1 MRKIILIQGC
11 KNAGKSNYINEK
23 FNELKTNHTII
34 DIINK
39 NDWNAVIYILENNSN
54 EIIILNSGSDSHE
67 IINGFGEIINKY
79 PAHIIYTAIRP
90 KSENS
95 RLYKWMIDAL
105 NITTED
111 NVEVI
116 DLEKPEA

>member
-11 KNAGKSNYINEK
+11 KNTGKSNYIHKK
-23 FNELKTNHTII
+23 FNELKINHTII
-34 DIINK
+34 NIINK
-39 NDWNAVIYILENNSN
+39 DDWNTAIYILENNSN

-67 IINGFGEIINKY
+67 IINGFEEIINKY

-90 KSENS
+90 KSENP
-95 RLYKWMIDAL
+95 RLYKWMINTL
-105 NITTED
+105 NITKED

>member
-11 KNAGKSNYINEK
+11 KNAGKSNYINKK

-34 DIINK
+34 GIVNK
-39 NDWNAVIYILENNSN
+39 DNWNTVIYILRNNSN

-67 IINGFGEIINKY
+67 IINGFEKIINKY
-79 PAHIIYTAIRP
+79 PAHVIYTAIRP
-90 KSENS
+90 QNVNP
-95 RLYKWMIDAL
+95 RLYKWMIDIL
-105 NITTED
+105 NITEED

-116 DLEKPEA
+116 KLVKPEV

>member
-39 NDWNAVIYILENNSN
+39 NDWNTVIYILENNSN

-67 IINGFGEIINKY
+67 IINGFG
-79 PAHIIYTAIRP
+79 
-90 KSENS
+90 
-95 RLYKWMIDAL
+95 
-105 NITTED
+105 
-111 NVEVI
+111 
-116 DLEKPEA
+116 